1 MEQLKNL
8 TKEAGVFFRENGVKM
23 SYKKGQL
30 FFRPEDSAQ
39 GIYYLESGQVMAY
52 SMKENGTEH
61 IIGIWEE
68 GAIFGK
74 IGTII
79 SQPLTIISTQAI
91 TDCEVYRLDCK
102 EFQHLLDIN
111 RKISEAYM
119 KQVSFNNVY
128 ILNQVL
134 VLGERD
140 IYIKVLSQILL
151 MAGYYGSEVDSEVIL
166 RISLTQEQMANML
179 CISREY
185 LSKTLKKIKIKKLVT
200 INGHGQMK
208 IPNIKKIEEEIR
220 KEGQIF

>member
-1 MEQLKNL
+1 MEKLKTL
-8 TKEAGVFFRENGVKM
+8 TKEASIFFRKNGVKIN
-23 SYKKGQL
+23 YKKGQL

-52 SMKENGTEH
+52 SMKEDGTEQ

-79 SQPLTIISTQAI
+79 YQPLTIISTQAI
-91 TDCEVYRLDCK
+91 TECEVYRLDCQ
-102 EFQHLLDIN
+102 EFQKLLDN
-111 RKISEAYM
+111 NSEISGAYM

-134 VLGERD
+134 VLGERE

-151 MAGYYGSEVDSEVIL
+151 MAGYYGHEVNSEIVL

-185 LSKTLKKIKIKKLVT
+185 FSKTLKKIKIKKLIT
-200 INGHGQMK
+200 IDGRGQIK
-208 IPNIKKIEEEIR
+208 IPSIKKIEEEVKR
-220 KEGQIF
+220 KR